1 MKTLSIFGFKMAVLM
16 ITALT
21 LALPCMAQVSSN
33 NSDVY
38 LGKIQVY
45 KFTLDS
51 LYYDGTKRLSAVGKE
66 YPADLY
72 SSIIGENTY
81 FKILTDG
88 DFYAVISNP
97 HGSRVASEFYYA
109 AWIFKNGQYVRT
121 PDLSYMAGPYF
132 LTLPYAKT
140 DDRTVANTTASVSSN
155 STTTTTTTRQV
166 DWQLMGKVRVVSGMR
181 TTRSHGEEDV
191 IYEEETAFL
200 YSAFDGEKT
209 KYKITIPKYG
219 SQYDVY
225 ENGSYNGAEVHW
237 DSHGKHIRYL
247 PSLSQ
252 MFTHYAGSYY
262 LNVDAVR
269 H

>member
-1 MKTLSIFGFKMAVLM
+1 MKTLSSFSIRMAVVM

-45 KFTLDS
+45 LFSMDS
-51 LYYDGTKRLSAVGKE
+51 LYYQGVKRLSAVGKE
-66 YPADLY
+66 LSADLY
-72 SSIIGENTY
+72 SSKVGDNTY
-81 FKILTDG
+81 FRITIEG
-88 DFYAVISNP
+88 DSYAVVSNP
-97 HGSRVASEFYYA
+97 YGSGVSSEYYYA
-109 AWIFKNGQYVRT
+109 AWILKNGQYVRK
-121 PDLSYMAGPYF
+121 PDLAYMAGPYF

-140 DDRTVANTTASVSSN
+140 DDRKNANTTNNFSSN
-155 STTTTTTTRQV
+155 STTTATTIKQV
-166 DWQLMGKVRVVSGMR
+166 DWQLMGKVRVVSAQR
-181 TTRSHGEEDV
+181 TTRSHGEDV
-191 IYEEETAFL
+191 IYDEETAFL
-200 YSAFDGEKT
+200 YGAFDGDKM

-225 ENGSYNGAEVHW
+225 ENGNYNAAKVQW

-247 PSLSQ
+247 PSLSEQ
-252 MFTHYAGSYY
+252 FTHYAGSYY

-269 H
+269 N